1 MKEEAIVS
9 VKFGD
14 DNTNNK
20 TRRPSEIGIYFA
32 DLMLH
37 HLETVRKKKITLTS
51 QKTKKKKKVTI

>member
-14 DNTNNK
+14 NNTNNK

-37 HLETVRKKKITLTS
+37 HLETVRKKKSPLPLK
-51 QKTKKKKKVTI
+51 KTKKKNKVTI